1 MSGDT
6 AERSV
11 HDMADQIP
19 HIAEFDI
26 RSALRKLR
34 STQRNTL
41 LSLQRKRNAYRFKR
55 AGKELHVEFVNQY
68 IGMFAQLNFCLYMAR
83 YVESSGQCLKI
94 TLSSEN
100 YIDPDHGPNWFDYF
114 FFHKNS
120 ESGRRKP
127 LKIWDNSQLPL
138 TWSGLGLKDAN
149 RIFFSQ
155 FGVRS
160 EILQAV
166 DDFVQKNGVG
176 KHTIGVHYRGTDKS
190 IEAAPVEIAVAL
202 DKVRSAVSSGGDWR
216 NIFVAS
222 DVAAFVAAAQIHFS
236 DLQVAYLD
244 DSVRSNGNDPV
255 HLGAARVGNHAMG
268 RDALLNALVL
278 SRCGS
283 LIRTTS
289 LLSAWASIFNPSLPV
304 FLLNEPYSEK
314 LWFPEVAILPFA
326 KRL

>member
-1 MSGDT
+1 M
-6 AERSV
+6 
-11 HDMADQIP
+11 
-19 HIAEFDI
+19 
-26 RSALRKLR
+26 
-34 STQRNTL
+34 
-41 LSLQRKRNAYRFKR
+41 
-55 AGKELHVEFVNQY
+55 NQY

-120 ESGRRKP
+120 ETGRRKP

-244 DSVRSNGNDPV
+244 DSVAATEMTRCIWVLPKSAITRW
-255 HLGAARVGNHAMG
+255 GAMHYSMLLCFQ
-268 RDALLNALVL
+268 DAGA
-278 SRCGS
+278 
-283 LIRTTS
+283 
-289 LLSAWASIFNPSLPV
+289 
-304 FLLNEPYSEK
+304 
-314 LWFPEVAILPFA
+314 
-326 KRL
+326 